1 MSAQPAGGSIQE
13 DAQYIEIDDAVS
25 DSAFGEDTSVLSASI
40 TSSIQ
45 AYRVENGRRY
55 HAFKDGSYFFP
66 NDEKENDRL
75 DMQHALFLKSCK
87 NQLYLAPIRDN
98 VQHVLD
104 LGTGTGIWALD
115 FADTHPSAEVIG
127 TDLSPIQPSWVPPNL
142 KFIIDDCEDEWLF
155 KQKFDFI
162 HARMMCGSLQD
173 WPRFIEQSYENLEPG
188 GWLELQDINMPFR
201 SDDGSLSPDTALWK
215 WSNYLLEAGKKLGR
229 PVNAAEQYKKWME
242 AAGFVDIHE
251 EVHKWPQNPWAKHPR
266 QKEIGLWTMTDMLEG
281 LHGLSMGPFTRASI
295 MIPEEVEVFLAEV
308 RKDVKNPKI
317 RSYWSM

>member
-1 MSAQPAGGSIQE
+1 MSAQPADESIQE

-40 TSSIQ
+40 TSSIK

-66 NDEKENDRL
+66 NDEMENDRL

-104 LGTGTGIWALD
+104 LGTWTGIWALD

-142 KFIIDDCEDEWLF
+142 KFVIDDCEDEWLF
-155 KQKFDFI
+155 KQKFDLI

-173 WPRFIEQSYENLEPG
+173 
-188 GWLELQDINMPFR
+188 
-201 SDDGSLSPDTALWK
+201 
-215 WSNYLLEAGKKLGR
+215 
-229 PVNAAEQYKKWME
+229 
-242 AAGFVDIHE
+242 
-251 EVHKWPQNPWAKHPR
+251 
-266 QKEIGLWTMTDMLEG
+266 
-281 LHGLSMGPFTRASI
+281 
-295 MIPEEVEVFLAEV
+295 
-308 RKDVKNPKI
+308 
-317 RSYWSM
+317 